1 MQGSKVPFTANFALT
16 SVVTYSRIMFRSR
29 SACETQPAVLQEV
42 QKYLRFFANSFFN
55 KLSSYCSC
63 STPGCSLSRNIKQ
76 LRYLRD
82 VTFTITTNEQR
93 TNVIVCIRDDG
104 N

>member
-42 QKYLRFFANSFFN
+42 HTSFSGQPGKFN
-55 KLSSYCSC
+55 
-63 STPGCSLSRNIKQ
+63 T
-76 LRYLRD
+76 
-82 VTFTITTNEQR
+82 
-93 TNVIVCIRDDG
+93 VIIIMIF
-104 N
+104 

>member
-1 MQGSKVPFTANFALT
+1 M
-16 SVVTYSRIMFRSR
+16 
-29 SACETQPAVLQEV
+29 
-42 QKYLRFFANSFFN
+42 
-55 KLSSYCSC
+55 CSC

-93 TNVIVCIRDDG
+93 TNVIVCIIATWCAAATR
-104 N
+104 